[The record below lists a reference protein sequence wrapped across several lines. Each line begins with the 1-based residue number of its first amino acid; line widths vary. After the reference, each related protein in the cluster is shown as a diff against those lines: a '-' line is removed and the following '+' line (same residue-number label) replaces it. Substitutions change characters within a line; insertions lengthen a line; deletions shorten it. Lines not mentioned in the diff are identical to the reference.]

1 MDGRGSCRGVADTP
15 RIAHGDQRAVHLL
28 PNPETGDVRVRV
40 LHNERDAEL
49 PVGGGP
55 YYPWETLRDYCKSL
69 YE

>member
-1 MDGRGSCRGVADTP
+1 MRLIPQSV
-15 RIAHGDQRAVHLL
+15 
-28 PNPETGDVRVRV
+28 
-40 LHNERDAEL
+40 HNERDAEL